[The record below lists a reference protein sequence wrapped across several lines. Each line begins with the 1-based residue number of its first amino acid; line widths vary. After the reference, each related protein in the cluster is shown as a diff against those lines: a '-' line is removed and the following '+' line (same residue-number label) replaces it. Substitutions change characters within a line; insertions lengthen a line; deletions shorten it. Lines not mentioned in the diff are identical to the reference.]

1 MKIGMIGA
9 GMIARAV
16 AEIAVKNGHEVMF
29 SNSRGPE
36 TLFTLSRTLGCKAG
50 TPEEAALFGDIVFVA
65 VPLKD
70 YRKVPVAALKGKVV
84 IDANNYYPERDG
96 HILELDEKRTTTS
109 QMLADH
115 LGQSKIVKAFN
126 AIMAPDVLFAGHMSA
141 THEKRALPIAGDDQ
155 LAKDIVRHFIE
166 GLGFDVVD
174 AGPLAESWRFEEGRP
189 VYCVPLTHA
198 KLTHA
203 LAETQR

>member
-16 AEIAVKNGHEVMF
+16 AEIAAKNGHEVMF

-50 TPEEAALFGDIVFVA
+50 TPEQAALFGDIVFVA

-70 YRKVPVAALKGKVV
+70 YRKVPVAALQGKVV
-84 IDANNYYPERDG
+84 MDANNYYPERDG
-96 HILELDEKRTTTS
+96 HIPELDDKRTTTS
-109 QMLADH
+109 QMLAEH
-115 LGQSKIVKAFN
+115 LGQSKVVKAFN
-126 AIMAPDVLFAGHMSA
+126 AIMAPDVLTAGHMQA
-141 THEKRALPIAGDDQ
+141 TDEKRALPIAGDDP
-155 LAKDIVRHFIE
+155 LSKETVRSLIE

-174 AGPLAESWRFEEGRP
+174 AGPLSESWRFEEGRP
-189 VYCVPLTHA
+189 VYSVPLTSA
-198 KLTHA
+198 QLTQA